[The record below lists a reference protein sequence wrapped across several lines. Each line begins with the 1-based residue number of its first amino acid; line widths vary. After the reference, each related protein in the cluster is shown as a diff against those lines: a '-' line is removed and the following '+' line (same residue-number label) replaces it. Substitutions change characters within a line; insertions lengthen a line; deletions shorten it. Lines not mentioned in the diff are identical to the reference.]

1 MQYKQDDIKYK
12 LTDLKQRDSWWQM
25 GFSPALPI
33 ARKKITGLFR
43 RLFGILFKFIVY
55 LFNYFSRTPQEILRK
70 TGCHAPLHVQS
81 YLKFCAMYNKHTA
94 AVSTGHKTDR
104 ASALQLSSVSQPC
117 ATGIVTSEIRRC
129 VEPHKNVSLMP

>member
-55 LFNYFSRTPQEILRK
+55 LFNYFSRNPSRNSAKNWLSCTATCAELFK
-70 TGCHAPLHVQS
+70 VLCNVQ
-81 YLKFCAMYNKHTA
+81 
-94 AVSTGHKTDR
+94 
-104 ASALQLSSVSQPC
+104 
-117 ATGIVTSEIRRC
+117 
-129 VEPHKNVSLMP
+129 